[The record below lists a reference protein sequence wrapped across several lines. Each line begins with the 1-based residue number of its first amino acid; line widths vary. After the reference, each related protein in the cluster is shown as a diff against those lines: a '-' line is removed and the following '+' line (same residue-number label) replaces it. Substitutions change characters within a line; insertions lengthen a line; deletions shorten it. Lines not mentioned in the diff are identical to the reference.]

1 MAVTL
6 EEKQSDVCARF
17 LVIPDP
23 QERLAAIVNR
33 RSRIAAVAEGERVE
47 ANLVPG
53 CVSRVW
59 LVGGRSEG
67 RLWLR
72 LSAEAAVV
80 GGLAG
85 FVAELFEGSD
95 PTEVEAFQCTILDD
109 LGIGRL
115 LTPTRRQGLDRI
127 VERIRAIAREP

>member
-1 MAVTL
+1 MTL
-6 EEKQSDVCARF
+6 EQKQSDVCARF
-17 LVIPDP
+17 SVIPDP

-33 RSRIAAVAEGERVE
+33 RSRIPAVTEAERVE

-59 LVGGRSEG
+59 LVGGRREG

-72 LSAEAAVV
+72 LSAEAALV

-85 FVAELFEGSD
+85 FVAELFDGSE
-95 PTEVEAFQCTILDD
+95 PAEAAGFQCTILDD
-109 LGIGRL
+109 LGIGQL

>member
-1 MAVTL
+1 MTL
-6 EEKQSDVCARF
+6 EEKQSDLRERF
-17 LVIPDP
+17 GVIPDP
-23 QERLAAIVNR
+23 QERLAALVNR
-33 RSRIAAVAEGERVE
+33 RPRVAAVTEAERVD

-59 LVGGRSEG
+59 LVGGRREG

-80 GGLAG
+80 GGLAA

-95 PTEVEAFQCTILDD
+95 PAEAEHFECTLLDD
-109 LGIGRL
+109 LGIARL
-115 LTPTRRQGLDRI
+115 LTPTRRHGLEKI
-127 VERIRAIAREP
+127 GERIRAIARES